1 MVVVM
6 AQRYCADADLGF
18 GLAVTPLIPAIV
30 RLILVKVAPIIAI
43 ALHLTTII
51 NLLILP
57 LLSPLLMLPRV
68 DEVVARRVQLQV
80 LPPFA
85 TALSAV
91 ET

>member
-1 MVVVM
+1 M
-6 AQRYCADADLGF
+6 AQRYCADADLRF

-30 RLILVKVAPIIAI
+30 RLILVKVAPILAI

-68 DEVVARRVQLQV
+68 DEVVAGLVQLQV
-80 LPPFA
+80 LLPSA
-85 TALSAV
+85 TALCDV
-91 ET
+91 ES